1 MLVDEDNDKE
11 IQDLKNLNTEL
22 DFREHV
28 KIYSNDSELIKVLG
42 SVFHNNKSRSMWLLL
57 SSSNKEY
64 YLKEMAVLIEKDENP
79 RLPNYEYHIGVMVKA
94 GIVLVRVK
102 LHNKHRTKFYRAAP
116 LVMLTA
122 PHLYEKANKSKA
134 LKTAFHKVFKF
145 AKFAGVGFVSLFV
158 LMSNMPRKASDDL
171 TWKFTDLFEYP
182 FQNDPSFFPLLIIII
197 SLIVSRLYSILKK
210 RRNGH

>member
-1 MLVDEDNDKE
+1 MLVNEANDKE
-11 IQDLKNLNTEL
+11 IDVKNLITEL

-134 LKTAFHKVFKF
+134 LKTTFHKVFKF
-145 AKFAGVGFVSLFV
+145 AKFACIGIAGITTWFISTFHFASL
-158 LMSNMPRKASDDL
+158 DE
-171 TWKFTDLFEYP
+171 WKSGEQPIDIIEI
-182 FQNDPSFFPLLIIII
+182 SPLVISLIIII
-197 SLIVSRLYSILKK
+197 VGLVTERVYSITKK
-210 RRNGH
+210 KG